1 MRLVISKNKTELKE
15 LSDYQPPDAPLRQP
29 SELEILQDAL
39 IEKNIIQKTDID
51 AAEIKMKAKIVA
63 KRNAKAKAK

>member
-1 MRLVISKNKTELKE
+1 M
-15 LSDYQPPDAPLRQP
+15 SDYQPPDAPLRQP
-29 SELEILQDAL
+29 SEIEILQDAL